1 MNACTIAYTDY
12 ELDYRV
18 RRYAE
23 LLADGKN
30 RIDVIALRDQ
40 SGESFSTLNGV
51 NIHKIQERNYRETGL
66 ASYLKNYICF
76 MVSGSILLTRMYFR
90 HRYKIIHVHN
100 VPDFLVFM
108 ALIPRLFGA
117 KIILDIHDVLPEFYC
132 KKFGKEMD
140 SSLARLLLLV
150 ERLSIK
156 FSHHVIAANDIWRE
170 KLIARNRLNPLHC
183 TTLLNYPVMKF
194 FEDNE
199 VISKGDGFHIIYP
212 GTLSHQHGVDIL
224 IRAMAIV
231 KREDKNIH
239 LDIYPLANVSAIR
252 RQLEELIITLNVK
265 DIVHFHETVRPEKLG
280 DIFRNADVG
289 VVPKRGG
296 GFTEEAFSSK
306 IFEYMAAG
314 IPVIASRT
322 RIDTY
327 YFDDSLIKFFTPEDH
342 NDLAKCIIELYLEPE
357 KRHLLVEN
365 GEKYIE
371 NNTWEVKKVLY
382 SDIVRDL
389 CKAKPRGPLHPPA
402 HSS

>member
-1 MNACTIAYTDY
+1 MGKNMNACTIAYTNY

-30 RIDVIALRDQ
+30 RIDVIALRDKN
-40 SGESFSTLNGV
+40 GEPFATLNGV
-51 NIHKIQERNYRETGL
+51 NIYKIRERNYEEAGL

-76 MVSGSILLTRMYFR
+76 MVFGSILLTRLYFR

-117 KIILDIHDVLPEFYC
+117 RIILDIHDVLPEFYC
-132 KKFGKEMD
+132 QKFGKDMD
-140 SSLARLLLLV
+140 SGLARILLLI
-150 ERLSIK
+150 ERLSVK

-170 KLIARNRLNPLHC
+170 RLVARNRLNPLHC

-194 FEDNE
+194 FEE
-199 VISKGDGFHIIYP
+199 KEEFAKGDEFHIIYP
-212 GTLSHQHGVDIL
+212 GTLSHQHGLDIL
-224 IRAMAIV
+224 IRAMPIV

-239 LDIYPLANVSAIR
+239 LHIYTLANVSAIR
-252 RQLEELIITLNVK
+252 RQLEELIIKLGVQ
-265 DIVHFHETVRPEKLG
+265 DIVHFHEAVRPEKLG
-280 DIFRNADVG
+280 NILRNADVG

-296 GFTEEAFSSK
+296 GFIEEAFSSK

-342 NDLAKCIIELYLEPE
+342 LDLAKCIMELYLNEE
-357 KRHLLVEN
+357 KRHLLAEN
-365 GEKYIE
+365 GKKYAEK
-371 NNTWEVKKVLY
+371 NTWEVKRVLY
-382 SDIVRDL
+382 LDIARCL
-389 CKAKPRGPLHPPA
+389 CQ
-402 HSS
+402 